1 MGIIMLPKERLQKI
15 IDIIQIEKKVY
26 VSNLSQKFKVTEET
40 IRRDL
45 EKLDKEGVVTR
56 TYGGA
61 VINRYKNEDLPFNTR
76 TSLNIELKKSL
87 VSKIHH
93 LIKDGDKLMVDP
105 SSTTFEL
112 VKALYEKQNLTL
124 ITNSVKILN
133 EFGDSHHQ
141 IISTG
146 GDLRKKSLS
155 LVGPVAQAT
164 INRYY
169 ADVNIYSCKGISLE
183 KGITES
189 NEPEAELKK
198 YMLKNSRMN
207 ILLVDHTKF
216 DKVAFLKLF
225 DISDINVLVTDQ
237 KPSNEWI
244 EGLKANNVK
253 LIY

>member
-1 MGIIMLPKERLQKI
+1 MLPKERLQKI
-15 IDIIQIEKKVY
+15 VDIIQIEKKVY
-26 VSNLSQKFKVTEET
+26 VSELSQKFEVTEET

-45 EKLDKEGVVTR
+45 EKLDKEGIVTR

-61 VINRYKNEDLPFNTR
+61 IINRYNNEDLPFSTR
-76 TSLNIELKKSL
+76 TSLNIELKQSI

-112 VKALYEKQNLTL
+112 VKTLYEKQNLTL

-146 GDLRKKSLS
+146 GDLRRKSLS

-164 INRYY
+164 VKRYN
-169 ADVNIYSCKGISLE
+169 ADVNIFSCKGISLE
-183 KGITES
+183 KGVTES

-198 YMLKNSRMN
+198 VMLKNSRTN

-216 DKVAFLKLF
+216 DKVAFVKLF
-225 DISDINVLVTDQ
+225 DISNINVLVTDQ

-244 EGLKANNVK
+244 EKLQSHNVK